1 MTRAGPRGCALDW
14 TAGYVSEVE
23 YTHGY
28 YRELAPGFTD
38 FGLLLGGFAPPA
50 RSGMRYL
57 ELGYGQ
63 GLSANIHAAACPGE
77 FWGTDFNP
85 VHASNAQSLAA
96 VSGANAHFS
105 DDSFVDLLDRK
116 DLPDFDQIAL
126 HGVWSWLSD
135 SNRAAIVEILRR
147 RLKVGGICYISYNTL
162 PGWAMAMPLR
172 HLMTLH
178 AETAGSEAQGVFAR
192 INASIA
198 FGQTLADA
206 QARYFIDNPGAK
218 GRLGSISGENRNYLA
233 HEYFNRDWKPMY
245 FSEVHDV
252 LAQAKLGFACSAS
265 PIEQMDGFSLTPAQ
279 AGILADLH
287 FGPLRESVR
296 DYMVNQQFRKDL
308 YTRGASRLSRLEQ
321 VERMDAQRMALLV
334 NANDIVLEI
343 QTALGPMSLQKNVYE
358 PVLEALSST
367 NGTVRTIGEM
377 GQDKAVAALPPGA
390 LVEVLAVLVG
400 AGFVHPAQTEAD
412 IATAVPRTD
421 ALNAH
426 LIERSRISANV
437 TWLASPVIGGGVPVG
452 QFEQMFLGARSRNAK
467 TPSDWAGAVWQDLE
481 KQNKAVV
488 RNGVV
493 LEGAEANIKD
503 LTAQAKAFSD
513 SRLPQLKRLG
523 VAA

>member
-1 MTRAGPRGCALDW
+1 MDW

-38 FGLLLGGFAPPA
+38 FALLFAGYAPPG

-77 FWGTDFNP
+77 FWGADFNP
-85 VHASNAQSLAA
+85 THASNAQSLAT
-96 VSGANAHFS
+96 VSGANARFS
-105 DDSFVDLLDRK
+105 DDSFLDLLERN

-135 SNRAAIVEILRR
+135 DNRAAIVEIIRR
-147 RLKVGGICYISYNTL
+147 RLKVGGACYISYNTL

-198 FGQTLADA
+198 FGESLAEA
-206 QARYFIDNPGAK
+206 GARYFVDNPGAK
-218 GRLGSISGENRNYLA
+218 GTLGDIAGQNRNYLA

-252 LAQAKLGFACSAS
+252 LAQAKLSFACSAS
-265 PIEQMDGFSLTPAQ
+265 PIEQMDGFNLTPPQ
-279 AGILADLH
+279 AEILRSLQ
-287 FGPLRESVR
+287 FSPLRESVR
-296 DYMVNQQFRKDL
+296 DYMVNQRFRKDL
-308 YTRGASRLSRLEQ
+308 YTRGARRLSGLEQ

-334 NANDIVLEI
+334 NADDIVLEI
-343 QTALGPMSLQKNVYE
+343 QTALGPMSLQRDVYE
-358 PVLEALSST
+358 PVLQALSAT
-367 NGTVRTIGEM
+367 NGNVRTIGEL

-400 AGFVHPAQTEAD
+400 AGMAHPAQSDAE
-412 IATAVPRTD
+412 IAKAIPRTD

-426 LIERSRISANV
+426 LIERSRISGNV
-437 TWLASPVIGGGVPVG
+437 TWLASPVTGGGVPVG
-452 QFEQMFLGARSRNAK
+452 QFEQMFLGARSRDAK
-467 TPSDWAGAVWQDLE
+467 TPVDWAKAVWKDLE

-488 RNGVV
+488 RNGLL
-493 LEGAEANIKD
+493 LEGADANIKE
-503 LTAQAKAFSD
+503 LTAQAKTFSD
-513 SRLPQLKRLG
+513 GRLPQLKRLG
-523 VAA
+523 VAT